1 MYDDT
6 KNDSKLEMTKIFDIN
21 IKNEKEI
28 KSLYIDENNYL
39 KNLFFLSNDKKIYFL
54 NILTKELEEFN
65 FSRGHQVIYITGN
78 NNNTYLI
85 IIFKNCKIYAMDIS
99 SKLIYYFKNLQSVPI
114 NLNDLNEEGEAK
126 ENIFSPKLKI
136 FTNENL
142 SKAVLYT
149 GEEIIIWF
157 RHQIKYNNKKNIREM
172 TGYHIYIQLQEEK
185 KSFIKE
191 KYKYIDNLICFFN
204 KDIFQG
210 SAINIYYFMVFKIP
224 KTTLYKLVIINYTF
238 FFNKENMFNCVDN
251 SDIKEKYFINNEIKK
266 KFSTKYSFTYLMHIN
281 DEGNYN
287 SNKDFLQKIIVKQNR
302 NGIMILIGINYN
314 NDLNNT
320 IILFL
325 TESYR
330 FSAAKLSYLFPVKK
344 FKMTI
349 EDLAFINNDYYLLI
363 YFINGYFCI
372 LNTNFQII
380 KLYDS
385 TNSFSFFEKSNNIHI
400 FNTFLSINLCK
411 NTNNNSDSKSNFN
424 IITNVNRIITYEDD
438 NLLIGDTETQKE
450 ENAKYYDYI
459 IIYTDS
465 KIIGFHVNNKG
476 LSHIDGLLRN
486 EVKDFNDIIYLIQFL
501 QLNDFDENK
510 KGFLFD
516 KVHNYLVLNFG
527 QIFQSL
533 KAVINPLFTETDIE
547 QNLYNNENNDL
558 NNTNI
563 LKTIFIKFLNIYR
576 YLNITNYSPLSLV
589 SYFIVLTSDFFL
601 FLLNQKD
608 VWLAFLLV
616 ELGEKYLLHK
626 LKLRN
631 YKNNKNDA
639 QYLQGK
645 ISFLIFNPNFLQ
657 ASSVKNYNRI
667 NNFSLFSK
675 LRLLIIFFCLMEF
688 RNNQARN
695 INVLYFVLAK
705 LIVDKLKQENFLDDL
720 NFMIKVVIRNWKY
733 LKSENMKSGEEYI
746 LNSFSMNQK
755 ADTLALLLHTNNF
768 ITSNYIGRKLVMRS
782 GGNVDN
788 VTAVRNTKS
797 RFDFFNDF
805 YSLDELTNF
814 NNFIVNYSTGQDNIL
829 SREFN
834 YFNHL
839 GIIQKWMTYF
849 INFLYPELFKDYKQ
863 YINTHLKQTISNN
876 IKKKPENTS
885 QDEKNLSKMIFFNL
899 YIFMNILIQF
909 IKDIFNYIINF
920 TPNKKNQLFY
930 MVLPPDIP
938 YLNSEF
944 YAVIYNMIEKNS
956 STKTDRNI
964 FLKEINDIYCQLW
977 DRYKK
982 EIEYNIN
989 NAFDFC
995 HFLMQKGF
1003 KYYLNDQQILA
1014 NFIESN
1020 SNEIHEENTMMYYIF
1035 SLLEFSIIVI
1045 HKNDLL
1051 SEIDTKKEKCFI
1063 FNVIN
1068 ILPDKFKKNIYELC
1082 FLVFTGHIRDYI
1094 YRQIGGGKNET
1105 LKPQEEY
1112 NFNLC
1117 VNFLHNIF
1125 INYINEENPIVFEN
1139 MSGVVQIM
1147 PDFMKLQFIDEGL
1160 DNLYDMFYDEYNK
1173 NIFDTKNILNEN
1185 NFSRLNSD
1193 ELYIKDH
1200 KISETFYNIIF
1211 CNKKNKY
1218 NFFNIILSNMINLIF
1233 NGYKYFEFELE
1244 TDNNKIL
1251 NIMKN
1256 NVNEKFFDEMI
1267 YGKID
1272 ELKIM
1277 YKDSLYINKLITK
1290 IKITIMKIFHLL
1302 SILFLKFK
1310 LLKLNLKKNQLE
1322 ILQLYV
1328 LLLLLVEN
1336 ENNYPIKISDMYK
1349 CLKFVISNNNSE
1361 SFHKDIVD
1369 ILININLGFIFKQLE
1384 PNNNFK
1390 ELEKFIGDHHKG
1402 LMDLYSYTISN
1413 NINIFSKLNGKFKD
1427 EQNKF
1432 TLFFS
1437 NHNYVKL
1444 LKEIFILTSSE
1455 SMYNQNKDKNKNK
1468 EFFKEQRE
1476 IYKILLEKYYNL
1488 TGFNVNMKIE
1498 FEDDWDLS
1506 INNPIYNLII
1516 SDKFS
1521 GRKFYNK
1528 YLFESIISDKTKHNH
1543 LEIPN
1548 FSTKKDNNQNQ
1559 KEQKKTEVEK
1569 KVENEEK
1576 KNLEKEEKV
1585 EEEEIKLYKL
1595 EFKNKKRR
1603 NNRNFVKSMINKYD
1617 KFDIFSLLIKKII
1630 LNKFQNQ
1637 LFMCFKKRNEILNLE
1652 KIELIRI
1659 DNKNKTKES
1668 FELKEKYLTLNDYYH
1683 KDDYYNDLSQI
1694 KPFSVVKIKKLSP
1707 GNANNSQLFN
1717 ELLRRKHTSHLGNK
1731 IQEKLIEIQNKI
1743 KEYED
1748 FNALIQTK
1756 LLNKEKDNI
1765 K

>member
-1 MYDDT
+1 MYEEI
-6 KNDSKLEMTKIFDIN
+6 KNDSKLEITKVFDIN
-21 IKNEKEI
+21 IKNEREI
-28 KSLYIDENNYL
+28 KSVYIDENKYL
-39 KNLFFLSNDKKIYFL
+39 RNLFFLSNDKKIYFL

-65 FSRGHQVIYITGN
+65 FSRGHQVIHITGN

-85 IIFKNCKIYAMDIS
+85 IIFKNCKIYAMDIA
-99 SKLIYYFKNLQSVPI
+99 SKLIFYFKNLQSVPI
-114 NLNDLNEEGEAK
+114 NLNEEGK
-126 ENIFSPKLKI
+126 ENIFSPKLK
-136 FTNENL
+136 FFANENL
-142 SKAVLYT
+142 SKAILYT

-157 RHQIKYNNKKNIREM
+157 RHQMKYNIKKNIREL

-191 KYKYIDNLICFFN
+191 KQKYIDNLICYFN
-204 KDIFQG
+204 NDIFQG

-224 KTTLYKLVIINYTF
+224 KTNLFKLVIINYTF
-238 FFNKENMFNCVDN
+238 FFNKENMFNCIDN
-251 SDIKEKYFINNEIKK
+251 AEVKEKYFINNEIKK

-281 DEGNYN
+281 DDNNYSSN
-287 SNKDFLQKIIVKQNR
+287 NNKDTLQKIIVKQNR
-302 NGIMILIGINYN
+302 NGILILIGINFN
-314 NDLNNT
+314 NDFNNT
-320 IILFL
+320 LILFL

-330 FSAAKLSYLFPVKK
+330 FSSAKLSNLFPVKK

-349 EDLAFINNDYYLLI
+349 EDLAFINNDYLI
-363 YFINGYFCI
+363 LVYFINGYFSL
-372 LNTNFQII
+372 LNTNFQIV
-380 KLYDS
+380 KLYDPS
-385 TNSFSFFEKSNNIHI
+385 SSFSFFEKTNNIYI

-411 NTNNNSDSKSNFN
+411 NNNGNSDNKSNFN
-424 IITNVNRIITYEDD
+424 IITNVNRIISYEDE
-438 NLLIGDTETQKE
+438 NLLGNNNNNNTKE
-450 ENAKYYDYI
+450 KFTKYYDYI
-459 IIYTDS
+459 IVYTDS

-533 KAVINPLFTETDIE
+533 KAVINPLFTETDFE
-547 QNLYNNENNDL
+547 QNLYNADNLNSDL

-563 LKTIFIKFLNIYR
+563 LKSIFIKFLSIYR

-626 LKLRN
+626 LRLRN

-645 ISFLIFNPNFLQ
+645 ISFMIFNPNFLQ

-667 NNFSLFSK
+667 NNYSLFSK

-705 LIVDKLKQENFLDDL
+705 LIVDKLKKESLLDDL

-768 ITSNYIGRKLVMRS
+768 ITSNYIGRKIVMRS

-814 NNFIVNYSTGQDNIL
+814 NNFIVNYSSGQDNIL

-909 IKDIFNYIINF
+909 FKDIFNYIINYN
-920 TPNKKNQLFY
+920 PNKKNQLFY

-938 YLNSEF
+938 YMTSEF
-944 YAVIYNMIEKNS
+944 YAVVYNMIEKNS
-956 STKTDRNI
+956 SSKNNRNI

-982 EIEYNIN
+982 EIEYDIN

-1003 KYYLNDQQILA
+1003 KYYLNDAQILA

-1020 SNEIHEENTMMYYIF
+1020 NNDSHEENTMMYNIF

-1051 SEIDTKKEKCFI
+1051 SEIDTKKDNCFI
-1063 FNVIN
+1063 FNVIH

-1094 YRQIGGGKNET
+1094 YRQIGGGKDEN

-1112 NFNLC
+1112 NFTLC
-1117 VNFLHNIF
+1117 VNFLKTLF
-1125 INYINEENPIVFEN
+1125 INYISEENPMIYEN
-1139 MSGVVQIM
+1139 MNDVIQIL

-1160 DNLYDMFYDEYNK
+1160 DTLFNALYTDFNK
-1173 NIFDTKNILNEN
+1173 NIFDTKNILNEKN
-1185 NFSRLNSD
+1185 YSQLNSD
-1193 ELYIKDH
+1193 EIFIKDQ
-1200 KISETFYNIIF
+1200 KVSPTFYNILF
-1211 CNKKNKY
+1211 FNKKDKY
-1218 NFFNIILSNMINLIF
+1218 NNFNIIISNIINLIF

-1244 TDNNKIL
+1244 IDSNKIL

-1256 NVNEKFFDEMI
+1256 NVNEKFFDEII

-1277 YKDSLYINKLITK
+1277 YKNSLYINKSITK
-1290 IKITIMKIFHLL
+1290 IKITIIKIFHIL

-1310 LLKLNLKKNQLE
+1310 LLKLNLKTNQLE
-1322 ILQLYV
+1322 VLKLYI

-1336 ENNYPIKISDMYK
+1336 ENNYPIKIKSIYK
-1349 CLKFVISNNNSE
+1349 CLKFIINNNKNNSE
-1361 SFHKDIVD
+1361 EFYKEVVD

-1384 PNNNFK
+1384 PNNDFK
-1390 ELEKFIGDHHKG
+1390 DFEKFIGDNHKN

-1437 NHNYVKL
+1437 NNDYVKL
-1444 LKEIFILTSSE
+1444 LNEIFILTSSE
-1455 SMYNQNKDKNKNK
+1455 SIHNQSKEKNKNK
-1468 EFFKEQRE
+1468 EYFKEQRE

-1498 FEDDWDLS
+1498 FEEDWDLS

-1521 GRKFYNK
+1521 GRKYYNK
-1528 YLFESIISDKTKHNH
+1528 NLFESIISERTKHEP
-1543 LEIPN
+1543 LELPN
-1548 FSTKKDNNQNQ
+1548 FFIPKEDIQNKKI
-1559 KEQKKTEVEK
+1559 KEEENKT
-1569 KVENEEK
+1569 EEK
-1576 KNLEKEEKV
+1576 KE

-1603 NNRNFVKSMINKYD
+1603 YNWNFVKSRIDKID
-1617 KFDIFSLLIKKII
+1617 KFEIFSLLIKKII

-1652 KIELIRI
+1652 KIELVRI
-1659 DNKNKTKES
+1659 DTKNKTKES
-1668 FELKEKYLTLNDYYH
+1668 LILKEKYMTLNDYYH
-1683 KDDYYNDLSQI
+1683 KDEYYNDLSQI
-1694 KPFSVVKIKKLSP
+1694 KPYSVVKINKLIS
-1707 GNANNSQLFN
+1707 GNANNSQFFN
-1717 ELLRRKHTSHLGNK
+1717 ELLKKKHTSHLGNK

-1748 FNALIQTK
+1748 FNALIQTQ
-1756 LLNKEKDNI
+1756 LFNKDNI